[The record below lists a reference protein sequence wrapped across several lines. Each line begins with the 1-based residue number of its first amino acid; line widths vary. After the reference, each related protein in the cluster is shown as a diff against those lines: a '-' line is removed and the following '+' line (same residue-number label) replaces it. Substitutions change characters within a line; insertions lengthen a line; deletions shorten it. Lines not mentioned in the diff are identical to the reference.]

1 MDFMEALE
9 KVRNIGILRPIA
21 HGKTTL
27 SEKICTELLE
37 RMEKEHPAD
46 KPQTPQSP
54 KPETE

>member
-1 MDFMEALE
+1 MEALE